1 MSDSDLKVS
10 LCKIIEDYGFFPVFE
25 NGGIIWNIAIF
36 PQTGK
41 RENLCKIMKELK
53 IPVVFDSKKG
63 PRIKQVKECFVFDK
77 SKFPEI
83 TAMIEKAVQT
93 R

>member
-1 MSDSDLKVS
+1 MSNSDLEIS
-10 LCKIIEDYGFFPVFE
+10 LCKIVEDYGFFPAFQ
-25 NGGIIWNIAIF
+25 NGHIVWNIAVF

-41 RENLCKIMKELK
+41 RETFCETMRELN
-53 IPVVFDSKKG
+53 IPVVSDCKKA

-77 SKFPEI
+77 SEFPKI
-83 TAMIEKAVQT
+83 TAMIERTVQT